1 MTPRIV
7 VFGGRGF
14 IGSSIVRDLGMATVA
29 PPRTEVDL
37 TRPDDIRRVLL
48 PGDVVINAT
57 GYAAATD
64 RSTAGLARLRRDNVV
79 AVETLADTAAE
90 TGAAQLIHLSSV
102 AAMGQRAGTALT
114 EKDMRPPRSPYGQ
127 SKLDAETALAA
138 RAGRLPITILRPTSV
153 FGEGRGLAAFLC
165 RIADLPLLPLP
176 AGGRALVPFTYI
188 GNIVE
193 AVRLSIGSD
202 ACLGRTFIVGDD
214 RSYQLGDVLRA
225 LALALGHDHA
235 RTMSVPTGLL
245 STVGI
250 VEGGVRRAIGGSPLL
265 DPIRIETLT
274 TSVSYSTAGFRD
286 ATGYEPPH
294 DLDDGVARIAAWHR
308 RRTGR

>member
-1 MTPRIV
+1 MLAWP
-7 VFGGRGF
+7 
-14 IGSSIVRDLGMATVA
+14 GSGATTSS
-29 PPRTEVDL
+29 PSRRLP
-37 TRPDDIRRVLL
+37 TRPR
-48 PGDVVINAT
+48 
-57 GYAAATD
+57 
-64 RSTAGLARLRRDNVV
+64 
-79 AVETLADTAAE
+79 E

-114 EKDMRPPRSPYGQ
+114 ETDMRPPRSPYGQ

-138 RAGRLPITILRPTSV
+138 RSGQLPITILRPTSV

-165 RIADLPLLPLP
+165 RIADLPLVPLP

-214 RSYQLGDVLRA
+214 RSYRLGDVLRA
-225 LALALGHDHA
+225 LAVALGHDHP
-235 RTMSVPTGLL
+235 RTVSVPTVLL
-245 STVGI
+245 TTAGV
-250 VEGGVRRAIGGSPLL
+250 VEGGVRRVIGGSPLL
-265 DPIRIETLT
+265 DPIRVETLT
-274 TSVSYSTAGFRD
+274 SSVSYSTAAFRD
-286 ATGYEPPH
+286 ATGFEPPH

-308 RRTGR
+308 RRTDR